1 MGVETPGSQ
10 SSLHR
15 ANLERVVRAVRMAG
29 SLTQA
34 EIARS
39 TGLSAATVSNIVREL
54 KDGGTVEVTP
64 TSAGGRRARSVSL
77 SGDAG
82 IVVGVDFGHT
92 HLRVAIG
99 NLAHQ
104 VLAEEAEPLDVDAS
118 ASQGLDRAEQL
129 VSRLITASGLSQDKV
144 VGVGLGVPAPIDV
157 ETGTLGS
164 TAILPGWA
172 GTNPRDDLAQRL
184 GVPVHVDNDANL
196 GALGE
201 LVWGSGRGVADL
213 AYIKVADGVGAGLV
227 ISGKIYRGPGGT
239 AGEIGHITL
248 DESGPVC
255 RCGNRGC
262 LETFTA
268 ARYVLPLLQS
278 SHGADLTVERGQL
291 APARATP
298 ASRPSPESAPPTKA
312 SSSGSGKSVQ
322 VTRPHDAQGLGI
334 ATVYQDLALCD
345 NIDVVGNLFLGRE
358 ILRAGVLDEVEMERR
373 SRELLQTL
381 SIRIPSVR
389 IPIASLSGGQRQ
401 TVAIARS
408 MLGEPKLVIL
418 DEPTAA
424 LGVEQTAQVL
434 DLVERLR
441 DRGLAVILISHNM
454 ADVKAVADRV
464 AVLRLGR
471 NNGIFDVKTTSQ
483 EEIISAI
490 TGATDNAVTR
500 AQGA

>member
-92 HLRVAIG
+92 HLRVAVG

-104 VLAEEAEPLDVDAS
+104 VLAEESEPLDVDAS

-129 VSRLITASGLSQDKV
+129 VSRLIAATGLRQDKV

-227 ISGKIYRGPGGT
+227 ISGQIYRGPGGT

-268 ARYVLPLLQS
+268 ARYVLPLLYS
-278 SHGADLTVERGQL
+278 SHGMDLTVERMVQLAREGDPGCRRVIADVGRHIGSGVANLCNLINPSRMVLGGQL
-291 APARATP
+291 AEAGELVLAPIRESVARYAI
-298 ASRPSPESAPPTKA
+298 PSAA
-312 SSSGSGKSVQ
+312 RQLSVM
-322 VTRPHDAQGLGI
+322 PGALGGR
-334 ATVYQDLALCD
+334 AEVLGALALVLSEMGD
-345 NIDVVGNLFLGRE
+345 STLLDGAAGTAGPVPVG
-358 ILRAGVLDEVEMERR
+358 A
-373 SRELLQTL
+373 
-381 SIRIPSVR
+381 P
-389 IPIASLSGGQRQ
+389 
-401 TVAIARS
+401 
-408 MLGEPKLVIL
+408 
-418 DEPTAA
+418 A
-424 LGVEQTAQVL
+424 LT
-434 DLVERLR
+434 
-441 DRGLAVILISHNM
+441 
-454 ADVKAVADRV
+454 
-464 AVLRLGR
+464 
-471 NNGIFDVKTTSQ
+471 
-483 EEIISAI
+483 
-490 TGATDNAVTR
+490 
-500 AQGA
+500 

>member
-34 EIARS
+34 EIART

-104 VLAEEAEPLDVDAS
+104 VLAEESEPLDVDAS
-118 ASQGLDRAEQL
+118 ASQGLDRAEHL
-129 VSRLITASGLSQDKV
+129 VSRLIAATGISQEKV

-172 GTNPRDDLAQRL
+172 GTNPRDDLAERL

-201 LVWGSGRGVADL
+201 LVWGAGRGVADL

-227 ISGKIYRGPGGT
+227 ISGQIYRGPGGT

-268 ARYVLPLLQS
+268 ARYVLPLLYS
-278 SHGADLTVERGQL
+278 SHGADLTVERMVQL
-291 APARATP
+291 ARDGDPGCRRVIADVGRHI
-298 ASRPSPESAPPTKA
+298 
-312 SSSGSGKSVQ
+312 GSGVANLCNLINPSRVVLGGHLAEAGELVLGPIRESVARYAIPSAARRLS
-322 VTRPHDAQGLGI
+322 VMPGALGGR
-334 ATVYQDLALCD
+334 AEVLGALALVLSEMGD
-345 NIDVVGNLFLGRE
+345 STLLDGALS
-358 ILRAGVLDEVEMERR
+358 AGA
-373 SRELLQTL
+373 
-381 SIRIPSVR
+381 P
-389 IPIASLSGGQRQ
+389 
-401 TVAIARS
+401 
-408 MLGEPKLVIL
+408 
-418 DEPTAA
+418 A
-424 LGVEQTAQVL
+424 LT
-434 DLVERLR
+434 
-441 DRGLAVILISHNM
+441 
-454 ADVKAVADRV
+454 
-464 AVLRLGR
+464 
-471 NNGIFDVKTTSQ
+471 
-483 EEIISAI
+483 
-490 TGATDNAVTR
+490 
-500 AQGA
+500 